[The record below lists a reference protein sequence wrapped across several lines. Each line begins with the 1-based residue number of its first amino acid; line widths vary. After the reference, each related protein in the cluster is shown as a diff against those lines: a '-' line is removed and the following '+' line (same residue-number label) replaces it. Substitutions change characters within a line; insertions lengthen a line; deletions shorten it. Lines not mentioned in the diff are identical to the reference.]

1 MDAATRKRTLRLM
14 SNGMYVMTS
23 SNGDQH
29 GAATLTWLSQAS
41 FKPPLVMA
49 AIRQTS
55 NVFKCLAES
64 RVAAI
69 HILDAGQQ
77 EMAQRFFSPTRV
89 VDGTINGEPFSPG
102 VTRAPILQNA
112 RAHVECEVRHI
123 FSRGDHAVVVLEV
136 IDAQCDGD
144 GEIHPLTV
152 AASPWEYGG

>member
-1 MDAATRKRTLRLM
+1 MDPAIRKRTLRLM

-23 SNGDQH
+23 SHGDHH

-41 FKPPLVMA
+41 FKPPLLMA
-49 AIRQTS
+49 AVRPTS

-64 RVAAI
+64 GVAAI

-77 EMAQRFFSPTRV
+77 DIAQRFFCPTCV
-89 VDGTINGEPFSPG
+89 VDDTINGEPFTPG
-102 VTRAPILQNA
+102 LTRASILKNA

-123 FSRGDHAVVVLEV
+123 FDRGDHAVVVMEV
-136 IDAQCDGD
+136 IDAHCD
-144 GEIHPLTV
+144 GEIDPLTV